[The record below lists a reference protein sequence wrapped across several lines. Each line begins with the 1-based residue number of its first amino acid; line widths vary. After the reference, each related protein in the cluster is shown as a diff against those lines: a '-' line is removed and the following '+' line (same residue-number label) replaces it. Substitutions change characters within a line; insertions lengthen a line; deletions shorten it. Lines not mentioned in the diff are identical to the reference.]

1 MKFWIISFEGISIIL
16 NKLFKCGVAFVTSCR
31 LISRFVSY
39 TYVYVQTGPIV
50 WNNSFSLVQH
60 HNNSERSLCSCW
72 LYLSVCFIVLSMRG
86 WWVVFEQAVCCALW
100 SWSHTCDG
108 ACLPCAA
115 PYEHTGRMDAVYVV
129 CKVVYKHPI
138 WMVYLVYN
146 EQTFCMLHHGTVCD
160 LGCAGTLLVVWNAKT
175 RCTTQQKHHRHC
187 TLEIIK

>member
-1 MKFWIISFEGISIIL
+1 MLRVGF
-16 NKLFKCGVAFVTSCR
+16 VASCR
-31 LISRFVSY
+31 LTSRFTTY

-72 LYLSVCFIVLSMRG
+72 LYQSVCFIVLSMRG
-86 WWVVFEQAVCCALW
+86 WWVVFEQAVCCTLW

-146 EQTFCMLHHGTVCD
+146 EQTFCMLHGTGLRSWLCGHPFGR
-160 LGCAGTLLVVWNAKT
+160 LERENTMHNAAKT
-175 RCTTQQKHHRHC
+175 PS
-187 TLEIIK
+187 TLYTGNN